1 MKFLNHSNWQPKH
14 KVTAVKIALTYA
26 LMGGSWIVLSDW
38 LLSVLVADPL
48 LFNRLQ
54 TLKGWLYVTTS
65 AVILYVLVRISVRSY
80 RQSEDALQE
89 SRRVLTTLLSNLPGM
104 AYRCRC
110 DDEMTLEYVSEGCLA
125 LTGYKASQLVGES
138 KISCAQLIHPE
149 DRAYV
154 QEERRKALQR
164 QIPYRLVYRINHA
177 LGEKRWVMD
186 HGRGTTHCEGQAMIA
201 EGFIS
206 DITERKLAEDALQ
219 ASERKFR
226 SLFENSADANLLMSG
241 NIFIDCNPAAVKMM
255 HCTDK
260 DQLLSL
266 HPAQL
271 SPERQPDGRLSTDK
285 ANEMIARALK
295 KGSLRFRWVHR
306 RADGQNFPVEVLLTV
321 IPISD
326 KPMIYTVWRD
336 ITERVKAEEALKE
349 SEERYRTL
357 VESASDAILLVDPQ
371 RHILSS
377 NRAFLDL
384 FGYTREELTGKTA
397 RIIHQSDENY
407 EAFVRKAYPILHTQG
422 PLRFEWELVRKD
434 GTRIPVEGTY
444 SAIRASDGSIRAYVA
459 ILRDISARK
468 RSEEELKAYRD
479 RLEDMVKERTRDLE
493 AAQKALV
500 QKEKLKTL
508 GAITAEVAHEFRN
521 PLMAIGG
528 FAKRLQKKLPESRE
542 AEIILKESHRLE
554 ILLERIDHY
563 LKPIQ
568 TQPRECMVNT
578 VITECVELFSP
589 ELASEKAHLQLELD
603 PGLSPAYVDP
613 DILSQ
618 VFSTVITHSL
628 KIMDKTRPLKMKTY
642 ETEENIYIDF
652 WNPVHGQKIKD
663 AEALFM
669 PFEEAGADIEISRSY
684 RLLKDMGGVLS
695 FYQEPDHMVFSISL
709 RKAGAVEEDGE
720 VKEGKEAESN
730 G

>member
-38 LLSVLVADPL
+38 LLTLLVTDPL

-241 NIFIDCNPAAVKMM
+241 NIFID
-255 HCTDK
+255 
-260 DQLLSL
+260 
-266 HPAQL
+266 
-271 SPERQPDGRLSTDK
+271 
-285 ANEMIARALK
+285 
-295 KGSLRFRWVHR
+295 
-306 RADGQNFPVEVLLTV
+306 
-321 IPISD
+321 
-326 KPMIYTVWRD
+326 
-336 ITERVKAEEALKE
+336 
-349 SEERYRTL
+349 
-357 VESASDAILLVDPQ
+357 
-371 RHILSS
+371 
-377 NRAFLDL
+377 
-384 FGYTREELTGKTA
+384 
-397 RIIHQSDENY
+397 
-407 EAFVRKAYPILHTQG
+407 
-422 PLRFEWELVRKD
+422 
-434 GTRIPVEGTY
+434 
-444 SAIRASDGSIRAYVA
+444 
-459 ILRDISARK
+459 
-468 RSEEELKAYRD
+468 
-479 RLEDMVKERTRDLE
+479 
-493 AAQKALV
+493 
-500 QKEKLKTL
+500 
-508 GAITAEVAHEFRN
+508 
-521 PLMAIGG
+521 
-528 FAKRLQKKLPESRE
+528 
-542 AEIILKESHRLE
+542 
-554 ILLERIDHY
+554 
-563 LKPIQ
+563 
-568 TQPRECMVNT
+568 
-578 VITECVELFSP
+578 
-589 ELASEKAHLQLELD
+589 
-603 PGLSPAYVDP
+603 
-613 DILSQ
+613 
-618 VFSTVITHSL
+618 
-628 KIMDKTRPLKMKTY
+628 
-642 ETEENIYIDF
+642 
-652 WNPVHGQKIKD
+652 
-663 AEALFM
+663 
-669 PFEEAGADIEISRSY
+669 
-684 RLLKDMGGVLS
+684 
-695 FYQEPDHMVFSISL
+695 
-709 RKAGAVEEDGE
+709 
-720 VKEGKEAESN
+720 
-730 G
+730 